1 MNKTYELW
9 KGQKINISYFHS
21 FGCEY
26 SKCDNELLLGY
37 SKMSKAHRVY
47 NSRILVVEEVIHV
60 RFNDNKLDKELSKL
74 DKGFCRYEVG
84 QQER

>member
-1 MNKTYELW
+1 
-9 KGQKINISYFHS
+9 
-21 FGCEY
+21 
-26 SKCDNELLLGY
+26 
-37 SKMSKAHRVY
+37 MSKAHRVY